1 MDGKEFLLADDLLVA
16 AHLAAVGP
24 TALLGPSSRHLL
36 FDQDFTFFNGIFSIR
51 LVEAVV
57 FSCG

>member
-36 FDQDFTFFNGIFSIR
+36 FDQDFTFFNGIFSI
-51 LVEAVV
+51 
-57 FSCG
+57 